1 MRDSIRTLHEAAARP
16 MTTPAEPEFQP
27 RRDRGRAEAD
37 ARIRAFNT
45 QLFPHTPRL
54 YVAYALIV
62 ANVLVFAIE
71 TVAGVSPTKPLVADL
86 VKWGGDF
93 GPLTTHGQ
101 WWRLV
106 TCTFVHAGILHLAM
120 NMYVLFSIGPFLER
134 LLGNIPFLVLY
145 LFAGICGSIV
155 SLVHAP
161 SIVSIGASGAIFGLY
176 GALAGFL
183 LRSKGT
189 LPKELLQQLL
199 RTAGAFVIYNVLFG
213 LAVSGLDQAAHAGG
227 LIGGFL
233 GGLLL
238 GHPID
243 AAGFAGRARRS
254 VMLAAVGALLVAA
267 AILFIPK
274 SVDFVEEM
282 KQFVTFDRTSNE
294 RVNALE
300 QQLGKGQLTLP
311 AWGDRVESEVVQP
324 WLADKERL
332 QKLRVDGPMSKFRD
346 RMAQYSDL
354 RARSLREYIKGKR
367 DHDAASAARSTAL
380 QAELDTLATNIW
392 KP

>member
-1 MRDSIRTLHEAAARP
+1 
-16 MTTPAEPEFQP
+16 MTAPAEPEFQP

-45 QLFPHTPRL
+45 QLLPHTPRL
-54 YVAYALIV
+54 FVAYALIV
-62 ANVLVFAIE
+62 ANVAVFAIE
-71 TVAGVSPTKPLVADL
+71 TIAGVSPTKPLVADL
-86 VKWGGDF
+86 IKWGGDF

-145 LFAGICGSIV
+145 LFAGISGSIV

-189 LPKELLQQLL
+189 VPKELLQQLL
-199 RTAGAFVIYNVLFG
+199 RTAGAFVVYNVLFG
-213 LAVSGLDQAAHAGG
+213 LAITGLDQAAHAGG
-227 LIGGFL
+227 FIGGFL
-233 GGLLL
+233 GGAIL

-254 VMLAAVGALLVAA
+254 AILTAVGALLVAA
-267 AILFIPK
+267 AILFTAK
-274 SVDFVEEM
+274 SVDFVDEM
-282 KQFVTFDRTSNE
+282 KQFVAFDRTSSE
-294 RVNALE
+294 RVTALE
-300 QQLGKGQLTLP
+300 QQLDKGQLTLP
-311 AWGDRVESEVVQP
+311 AWSDRVESDVVQP

-332 QKLRVDGPMSKFRD
+332 QELRVDSSMSKFRD
-346 RMAQYSDL
+346 RMVQYADL
-354 RARSLREYIKGKR
+354 RARALREYAKSKR
-367 DHDAASAARSTAL
+367 DHDAEAAARAAAL
-380 QAELDTLATNIW
+380 QAELDSLATNIW